1 MTRTLRISLSQVVD
15 THSDTFQHTSVFSE
29 LVPCSIEEH
38 QSLKLGEGGGGGG
51 GGSRE
56 GGGGGGE
63 GEDKRRKGKKKRLE
77 RQ

>member
-51 GGSRE
+51 E
-56 GGGGGGE
+56 EVEKEE
-63 GEDKRRKGKKKRLE
+63 GEEEKGRTREEREKRKD
-77 RQ
+77 